1 MVMRISMLKKLK
13 TMVKLAPN
21 NIEGLKGISKLHKD
35 KWKDVFEHFFIHVC
49 MRVDSCT
56 VF

>member
-1 MVMRISMLKKLK
+1 MLKKLK

-56 VF
+56 VL